1 MRYQTK
7 NKVEYFFKKKQFSS
21 VLILDLKTN
30 QTKLIFF
37 NKKLKKKQEKI
48 HYIKASKRKI
58 KLKDSYILIL
68 FF

>member
-7 NKVEYFFKKKQFSS
+7 NQVEYFFLKKKQFSS

-37 NKKLKKKQEKI
+37 NKKLKKNKKKSITLKLVKEK
-48 HYIKASKRKI
+48 SN
-58 KLKDSYILIL
+58 LKTHIY
-68 FF
+68 